1 MTKGFD
7 ELVEF
12 FSKDKFATNNG
23 MHIVS
28 VTEGDASCALNITSE
43 HLNAVGGVQGGAVF
57 TLADFAFAVATNCG
71 ERKVVSVKADIS
83 FMRATRGKKLI
94 AHAVEKSSTRK
105 LVFYDVEIRDDLD
118 ELIAAVSMTGYI
130 KQ

>member
-1 MTKGFD
+1 MTRSFEQLK
-7 ELVEF
+7 EF
-12 FSKDKFATNNG
+12 FSKDRFATNNG
-23 MHIVS
+23 MYIVS
-28 VTEGDASCALNITSE
+28 VAEGDASCALDITEE

-83 FMRATRGKKLI
+83 FMHATRGKKLI
-94 AHAVEKSSTRK
+94 ARAVEKSSTRK
-105 LVFYDVEIRDDLD
+105 LVFYDIEIRDDLD
-118 ELIAAVSMTGYI
+118 ELIATVSMTGYI